1 MEIRLRTVAGICSC
15 WTSRFRARLPFVAIL
30 LSALML
36 SACETT
42 SMGETAV
49 TSMGK
54 TTAVASAP
62 GDKAASSE
70 DPSASTSPA
79 DLQSLEELWVKRTE
93 SSSSNADYPV
103 GPGDVLSVS
112 VPEIKE
118 LQKRTVRVTARGTI
132 ELPLVGIVEVGGLTE
147 DGVAKELDHRLEKYM
162 YSPEASVFVNEYR
175 NREAA
180 VVGAVNHPGLV
191 LLDTPSE
198 TILDVITKAGGLLN
212 TAADQLILIP
222 AVPGGNPM
230 MGRVSSITRRFDG
243 TNNTKPDDPPAPGQS
258 VAAAPDGVDSSE
270 LHASSPTELVDPQRL
285 RPKSNEN
292 DFSTSVL
299 QMLPSNARP
308 ISISL
313 RSTSLTGAGKYLNLP
328 ARPGDVIVVPGG
340 GDVMVVGWVQRPGY
354 FAVGSGLTVMGAIGA
369 AGGPMY
375 AANADE
381 VTLIRS
387 TKNGS
392 KVVLPVNLE
401 KISKGEESD
410 IPVKANDVIDVPY
423 SGLRIGP
430 YIFYSILSRMGIGAP
445 IPAL

>member
-1 MEIRLRTVAGICSC
+1 M
-15 WTSRFRARLPFVAIL
+15 
-30 LSALML
+30 
-36 SACETT
+36 
-42 SMGETAV
+42 
-49 TSMGK
+49 
-54 TTAVASAP
+54 
-62 GDKAASSE
+62 
-70 DPSASTSPA
+70 
-79 DLQSLEELWVKRTE
+79 
-93 SSSSNADYPV
+93 
-103 GPGDVLSVS
+103 
-112 VPEIKE
+112 
-118 LQKRTVRVTARGTI
+118 
-132 ELPLVGIVEVGGLTE
+132 EVGGLTE
-147 DGVAKELDHRLEKYM
+147 DGLAKELDQRLEKYM
-162 YSPEASVFVNEYR
+162 YSPEASVFVDEYR

-198 TILDVITKAGGLLN
+198 TILDVITKAGGLSN
-212 TAADQLILIP
+212 KAADQLILIP
-222 AVPGGNPM
+222 VEQGGSPA
-230 MGRVSSITRRFDG
+230 MGRVSSIARQFE
-243 TNNTKPDDPPAPGQS
+243 TNHTKADDPPAS
-258 VAAAPDGVDSSE
+258 RRAVAAAPDSADSAE
-270 LHASSPTELVDPQRL
+270 LHATSPTESVDSQKL
-285 RPKSNEN
+285 RPKSSEN
-292 DFSTSVL
+292 DFSTSAL

-340 GDVMVVGWVQRPGY
+340 GDVMVVGWVHRPGY

-369 AGGPMY
+369 AGGPMF
-375 AANADE
+375 AANTDE

-387 TKNGS
+387 TKGGS